1 MRRADSRAMATVPAA
16 RPRTLPLPRRW
27 GVRPADIVALLIGNG
42 ILIVAMWVRHGG
54 LERLGTAGRASSPGS
69 GQLTA
74 LLGTYLALIQL
85 VLMGRS
91 PWLDEAFGMD
101 RLAVGASVARV
112 RHRLADRRPRRAH
125 DRRAMRSPTGHP

>member
-1 MRRADSRAMATVPAA
+1 MAIQPGT
-16 RPRTLPLPRRW
+16 RPMPVPLPRRW
-27 GVRPADIVALLIGNG
+27 GIRQTDVVALLVANG
-42 ILIVAMWVRHGG
+42 VFIVLLWVRHGG
-54 LERLGTAGRASSPGS
+54 LDQLGTTAGALTAA

-101 RLAVGASVARV
+101 RLAVPRTAGSGS
-112 RHRLADRRPRRAH
+112 RR
-125 DRRAMRSPTGHP
+125 SG